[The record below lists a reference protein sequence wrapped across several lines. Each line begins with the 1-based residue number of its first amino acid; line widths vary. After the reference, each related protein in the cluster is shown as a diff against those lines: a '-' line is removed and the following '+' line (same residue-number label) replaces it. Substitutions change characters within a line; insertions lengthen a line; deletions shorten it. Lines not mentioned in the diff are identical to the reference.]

1 MSFDNLRKA
10 LVMMPATGIEGFEG
24 LAATLLSAVT
34 SDLFYLAR
42 AGEQPADALSAAGN
56 VAMQGKRYDKTRL
69 DETEFEG
76 DFHKACRLC
85 PNLDCYVLAATR
97 TTAQLNLLAR
107 DLENRTG
114 VDIILLQFD
123 SPDSELSALCI
134 MFWDRIKAFPQISE
148 LGPDFAI
155 WAAGE
160 AQKPEMT
167 VTVERLRATLTKSVP
182 LSAAVERKLTTYL
195 DGRFGIDAL
204 SRRPSRYRIE
214 LPSAV
219 VRRAPQQQLT
229 DWWKQPNARAAV
241 VQGEEGM
248 GKSWAAS
255 AFCYQLIEHSAA
267 LVLWLDSADW
277 SGLSD
282 LESVM
287 NAGLTQ
293 AGFGDPQ
300 LRERLGR
307 KAMNRW
313 SDKLLVVLDG
323 VNERAARD
331 TAQRLLAQFHAAE
344 IAPFRLL
351 FTTRPITWKSDERSL
366 WQPVTMIQVGQ
377 FTEDELKDALA
388 KLPTPIPREELPT
401 GLVEVAK
408 IPRYFRRAIE
418 LRDRFKSLANISKE
432 MVLWADLLAKVEA
445 GDPQITSQI
454 GWESPADLKRALI
467 KLATAA
473 RAIQTSAHD
482 KSENY
487 SLLQKCFGEQF
498 ERIRTDLADQRV
510 LFEPT
515 SENPA
520 PSPEHVILGFALHLG
535 SIAVK
540 RASDAVNDL
549 ADHLRAE
556 LEPVLAQDQL
566 TEALFVALQLSAF
579 PNSTVH
585 NLSSRVRSAL
595 LLAWST
601 SQNSLVQAPRLT
613 FWAHEDINAYLD
625 FIEEVFVE
633 PVSDRWSSLI
643 IAPLLEV
650 WRTPSLDKSP
660 LDLRLRR
667 WLKLIWKSHDFTSD
681 SETIVDG
688 HALPTARTQSHL
700 ELSLVALAILSER
713 PCDLFLPE
721 LALAWATHGHSTQ
734 RHIWPDQPTGESGNV
749 RDIGC
754 KDMSPNLGALLR
766 WRFTET
772 VKPKI
777 ESLRALQ
784 IRDQLMV
791 KGFDRMI
798 ATFDEFGWV
807 RCSIPEEQLRNRR
820 PFFPIDDGQN
830 LSRFIDC
837 PELAARDDLPDLC
850 ANDQKVIAEKVER
863 VFGSRDLHGR
873 YERTREDLELQ
884 FHLSWFAKYRS
895 ERLVQLASSYRLACF
910 DGRQIGPA
918 LSFANLLPFSSSL
931 VDLGELLIKA
941 KACAERDYSGSP
953 SRLFW
958 SLFQLHVLAFTCLG
972 ETELKD
978 WLIFTSERK
987 GLRREMHCYPIPI
1000 LCHFLLPDA
1009 IANYA
1014 RGQAKRC
1021 CNEPTDASA
1030 ISESEFDFWACLGG
1044 LGGGPDLALNQWVNH
1059 EIELMRPNGMRRYYY
1074 LLMWWCTVPQCILE
1088 ERVCN
1093 GSILGLL
1100 ADHGWLALRMA
1111 RRQITDWNKL
1121 QDDFD
1126 TMAKFLPIDELGT
1139 VLLNSCRRADLAK
1152 WGQLVFK
1159 RALELV
1165 EKPPFER
1172 SFWGTTIHTV
1182 SDSGEIIGSSFDR
1195 ATRPANDSSERLRPE
1210 VRDPFANLRNRT
1222 PLDEIDR
1229 RMNEELRIWRQD
1241 QDQLDTA
1248 DHRAFNRF
1256 EAARALRAW
1265 RDQQPEE
1272 FRNLAA
1278 ELLVQVCSQPSRAFH
1293 IGVFALCVLDALV
1306 PLDPDLSIRTH
1317 RIIRDCSLNISL
1329 INVYGVSTF
1338 TAAFWRA
1345 AADASKRC
1353 QEKCALFIQSSIT
1366 DEELMYHA
1374 ITAQA
1379 EGSGMFLSCLCDQ
1392 LLSAPLAKDR
1402 CLAVSLLAWSPDSG
1416 TIGQLESLTTND
1428 PSGWVRTHAK
1438 WAIECARHEASVRRF
1453 YERILNEKD
1462 RIVVQ
1467 TQLQVMLPAL
1477 TPSALWWHLDL
1488 ESKSKILHSM
1498 PPDAQAALAFFWHDA
1513 KSECQKTPKLFG
1525 RTLSEYL
1532 RGERIHDLRT
1542 PALRL
1547 LDTQTNDN

>member
-1 MSFDNLRKA
+1 MSFDKLRKA
-10 LVMMPATGIEGFEG
+10 LVTMPPTGLEGFEG

-34 SDLFYLAR
+34 SDLFYIAR
-42 AGEQPADALSAAGN
+42 AGDQPADALSAAGN
-56 VAMQGKRYDKTRL
+56 VAMQGKRYDKTPL

-97 TTAQLNLLAR
+97 STAQLNLLAR

-114 VDIILLQFD
+114 VDVILLQFD
-123 SPDSELSALCI
+123 SPDSELSALCVV
-134 MFWDRIKAFPQISE
+134 FWNRIKDFEKLSE
-148 LGPDFAI
+148 LGPNFAI
-155 WAAGE
+155 WAEGE
-160 AQKPEMT
+160 AQKPEIT
-167 VTVERLRATLTKSVP
+167 ATVERLRATLVKSVP
-182 LSAAVERKLTTYL
+182 LAATVERKLTAYL
-195 DGRFGIDAL
+195 NGRFGIDAL
-204 SRRPSRYRIE
+204 SRRPSRFRIE
-214 LPSAV
+214 LPTAV
-219 VRRAPQQQLT
+219 VRQAPQQQLT
-229 DWWKQPNARAAV
+229 DWWKQRNARVAV
-241 VQGEEGM
+241 LEGEEGM
-248 GKSWAAS
+248 GKSWVAS
-255 AFCYQLIEHSAA
+255 AFCYQLIQYSAA

-287 NAGLTQ
+287 NAGLIQ

-313 SDKLLVVLDG
+313 FDKLLIVLDG

-351 FTTRPITWKSDERSL
+351 FTTRPISWKSDERSL
-366 WQPVTMIQVGQ
+366 WQTVTMIQVGQ
-377 FTEDELKDALA
+377 FTEEELKDALA
-388 KLPTPIPREELPT
+388 KLPAPIPREELPT

-454 GWESPADLKRALI
+454 GWGSPANLKRALI
-467 KLATAA
+467 KLASEA
-473 RAIQTSAHD
+473 RAVQTSAHD
-482 KSENY
+482 NDDNY

-498 ERIRTDLADQRV
+498 ERIRTDLAEQRV
-510 LFEPT
+510 LLEPT

-520 PSPEHVILGFALHLG
+520 PSPEHIILGFALHLG
-535 SIAVK
+535 FIAAK
-540 RASDAVNDL
+540 HASDNVNDL
-549 ADHLRAE
+549 ADRLRAE
-556 LEPVLAQDQL
+556 LESVLAHDQL

-579 PNSTVH
+579 PNSNLHT
-585 NLSSRVRSAL
+585 LSSPARSAL

-601 SQNSLVQAPRLT
+601 SQNSLVEAPRLT
-613 FWAHEDINAYLD
+613 FWAHEDMNAYLD

-643 IAPLLEV
+643 IAPLLEI

-667 WLKLIWKSHDFTSD
+667 WLKLIWKSHDFTAG
-681 SETIVDG
+681 SETTVDG
-688 HALPTARTQSHL
+688 HVLPTARTQSQL
-700 ELSLVALAILSER
+700 ELSLVALAVLSER
-713 PCDLFLPE
+713 PCDLFLPD
-721 LALAWATHGHSTQ
+721 LAIAWATHGQSTQ
-734 RHIWPDQPTGESGNV
+734 RHIWPDQPSGEGVNT

-754 KDMSPNLGALLR
+754 KDMSLNLGALLR
-766 WRFTET
+766 WRYRET

-777 ESLRALQ
+777 EALRVLQ
-784 IRDQLMV
+784 IRDPLMV
-791 KGFDRMI
+791 KGFDRMLD
-798 ATFDEFGWV
+798 TFDEFGWV
-807 RCSIPEEQLRNRR
+807 RCSIPEERLRNKT
-820 PFFPIDDGQN
+820 PFFPIEDGQN
-830 LSRFIDC
+830 LSRFMDC

-895 ERLVQLASSYRLACF
+895 ERLVRLASSYRLACF

-918 LSFANLLPFSSSL
+918 LSFANLLPFASSL

-958 SLFQLHVLAFTCLG
+958 SLLQLHVLAFTCLG
-972 ETELKD
+972 EIELKD

-1000 LCHFLLPDA
+1000 LCPFLLPDA

-1014 RGQAKRC
+1014 REQAKRC
-1021 CNEPTDASA
+1021 CDEPADASA

-1044 LGGGPDLALNQWVNH
+1044 LGGGPDLAINQWVNRQ
-1059 EIELMRPNGMRRYYY
+1059 IKLTRPTGMRQYYY
-1074 LLMWWCTVPQCILE
+1074 LLMWWRTAPQNTLE
-1088 ERVCN
+1088 EQVSN
-1093 GSILGLL
+1093 GSIVEFL
-1100 ADHGWLALRMA
+1100 ADHGWLALRTVQ
-1111 RRQITDWNKL
+1111 RQFQDWSKL
-1121 QDDFD
+1121 PGDVNSI
-1126 TMAKFLPIDELGT
+1126 AKILPIDELGT
-1139 VLLNSCRRADLAK
+1139 VLLNADHCTDLAN
-1152 WGQLVFK
+1152 WGQMIFK

-1182 SDSGEIIGSSFDR
+1182 GDSGEIIGSSFDR
-1195 ATRPANDSSERLRPE
+1195 AARPVNDASERLRPE
-1210 VRDPFANLRNRT
+1210 MRDPFANLRNRT
-1222 PLDEIDR
+1222 PLDEVDR

-1248 DHRAFNRF
+1248 EHRAFNRF
-1256 EAARALRAW
+1256 EATRALRAW
-1265 RDQQPEE
+1265 RDQHSEE
-1272 FRNLAA
+1272 FRNLAS
-1278 ELLVQVCSQPSRAFH
+1278 ELLAQVCSQPSRAFH

-1306 PLDPDLSIRTH
+1306 PLNPDLSIKTH
-1317 RIIRDCSLNISL
+1317 RIIRDGSLNISL
-1329 INVYGVSTF
+1329 INAYGASTF

-1345 AADASKRC
+1345 AADGNKRC
-1353 QEKCALFIQSSIT
+1353 QEECALFIRSSIT

-1379 EGSGMFLSCLCDQ
+1379 EGSGAFLSCLCNQ

-1402 CLAVSLLAWSPDSG
+1402 CLAVSLLAWRPDLE

-1438 WAIECARHEASVRRF
+1438 WALECARHEASVRRF

-1462 RIVVQ
+1462 LIMVQ

-1477 TPSALWWHLDL
+1477 TPSARWWHLDL
-1488 ESKSKILHSM
+1488 ESNGKRLHSA
-1498 PPDAQAALAFFWHDA
+1498 PPDVQTALAFFWYEA
-1513 KSECQKTPKLFG
+1513 RSECGKTPKLFG
-1525 RTLSEYL
+1525 RTLGEYL

-1542 PALRL
+1542 PAPRL
-1547 LDTQTNDN
+1547 LDVQTNDH